1 MKQENTA
8 TVESNGHS
16 EVTELPEVIES
27 TEQLEVV
34 KQVES
39 KPKRK
44 TKRRAG
50 KPKSIKVALDAGNGR
65 VKFAIGDYSDYFT
78 SQWAVVRKLPR
89 GVAGAFTL
97 DDKHYIV
104 GDDIDCIADAKEQ
117 GSVSSNGK
125 VSSLPLMLIAA
136 LTCHP
141 DLLDTA
147 PSAEKRSKDKKL
159 ILEVEVLSLADGDE
173 LEASLRG
180 VDKFSKDG
188 ITYFLNIQSFR
199 HSVEGYG
206 AAVKANKII
215 QDKNIKTK
223 KFHILDLGNGT
234 STITT
239 YTASSTNPKAG
250 LQRPGK
256 GGGVASMLEHFSDK
270 ASIGDG
276 KGATYDKL
284 RRALERSKVNG
295 DEYETRASMS
305 QDNIGKSIKPALH
318 DWITTQPAVVNTFT
332 RVDELLADGGYVF
345 CCGGG
350 FAIATVAHF
359 IKNLPQFKPYVESGH
374 LVILDEPATV
384 ALSGLMG
391 E

>member
-1 MKQENTA
+1 MTQENIA
-8 TVESNGHS
+8 VIENNGYS
-16 EVTELPEVIES
+16 EVTELPEVVES
-27 TEQLEVV
+27 TEQLEQTE
-34 KQVES
+34 QVEQ

-44 TKRRAG
+44 VRRKAG
-50 KPKSIKVALDAGNGR
+50 KPKPIKVVLDAGNGR
-65 VKFAIGDYSDYFT
+65 VKFAIGDYFDCFT
-78 SQWAVVRKLPR
+78 SQWAVVKKLPR
-89 GVAGAFTL
+89 DIAGAFTL
-97 DDKHYIV
+97 DGKHYIV
-104 GDDIDCIADAKEQ
+104 GDDIDCIADAQDQ

-125 VSSLPLMLIAA
+125 IAALPLMLIAA
-136 LTCHP
+136 LTQHP

-147 PSAEKRSKDKKL
+147 PSVEKRSKDKKL
-159 ILEVEVLSLADGDE
+159 LLYVEVLSLADGDE
-173 LEASLRG
+173 LEESLRS
-180 VDKFSKDG
+180 VEKFSKDG
-188 ITYFLNIQSFR
+188 VTYFLNIQTFR
-199 HSVEGYG
+199 HRVEGYG
-206 AAVKANKII
+206 AAIRANKIV
-215 QDKNIKTK
+215 QEKAPKTK

-284 RRALERSKVNG
+284 RRALERSRVEG
-295 DEYETRASMS
+295 DEYKTRASMS
-305 QDNIGKSIKPALH
+305 QDNIGASIKPALQ
-318 DWITTQPAVVNTFT
+318 DWISTQPAVVNTFT
-332 RVDELLADGGYVF
+332 RVDELLADGSYVF

-359 IKNLPQFKPYVESGH
+359 ISSLEQFKPYVESGH

-384 ALSGLMG
+384 ALLGLMD